1 MTADDYEYFASVF
14 RRESADHPAALWR
27 SRGDDMEYLSLI
39 DWTWHPAGNV
49 IPPHPDV
56 LVPIGAEQVRSLLAD
71 HQRFAKYWVLRGRS
85 ASGSAEQ
92 EIRVYRQL
100 SSPERLIEEVFG
112 RDNQWISTHDIRD
125 LQIGGPHDVLDL
137 QPIDA
142 ATAEQLI
149 QQTRGISGATQL

>member
-1 MTADDYEYFASVF
+1 MTADDYEYLASVF
-14 RRESADHPAALWR
+14 RRESADRPAALWR
-27 SRGDDMEYLSLI
+27 RRGDDMEYLSLV

-56 LVPIGAEQVRSLLAD
+56 LVPIGAEQVSALLAD
-71 HQRFAKYWVLRGRS
+71 HQRFARYWVLREGP
-85 ASGSAEQ
+85 E
-92 EIRVYRQL
+92 EVRVYRQL

-112 RDNQWISTHDIRD
+112 GDGEWIATHDIRD
-125 LQIGGPHDVLDL
+125 LQIGGPHDVRDL

>member
-14 RRESADHPAALWR
+14 RRENADHPAALWR
-27 SRGDDMEYLSLI
+27 RRGDDMEYLSLI

-56 LVPIGAEQVRSLLAD
+56 LVPIGAEQVSALLAD
-71 HQRFAKYWVLRGRS
+71 HQRFARYWVLREGP
-85 ASGSAEQ
+85 E
-92 EIRVYRQL
+92 EVRVYRQL

-112 RDNQWISTHDIRD
+112 GDGEWIATHDIRD
-125 LQIGGPHDVLDL
+125 LQIGGPHDVRDL